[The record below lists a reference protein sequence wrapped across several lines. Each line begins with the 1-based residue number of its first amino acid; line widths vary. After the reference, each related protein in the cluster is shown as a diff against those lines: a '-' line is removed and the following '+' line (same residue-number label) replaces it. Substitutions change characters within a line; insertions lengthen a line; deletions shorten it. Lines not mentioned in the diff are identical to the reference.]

1 MESAKKKL
9 GFKLSRLYL
18 LIISHSVLIRLFILP
33 AQLCRVSI
41 RFGVS
46 TLTEKLSLSSG
57 ALGVPRDSLLTSQG
71 TFTSQRRFEDVEA
84 WYGSALMVP
93 MRKLWLQG

>member
-9 GFKLSRLYL
+9 GFKLSHPYL
-18 LIISHSVLIRLFILP
+18 LITSHSVLIRLFTLR

-57 ALGVPRDSLLTSQG
+57 ALGVPRDSLLTIQG
-71 TFTSQRRFEDVEA
+71 TFASRRRFEDVEV

-93 MRKLWLQG
+93 MLKWWLQG